1 MEASTALLAG
11 LTDIKNIANDFKQHV
26 KMDKS

>member
-1 MEASTALLAG
+1 MEASTALIAG
-11 LTDIKNIANDFKQHV
+11 LADIKNIASDFKQHV